1 MKSHLMKSRWRALFC
16 PTLSYVAFVWNCRG
30 LGHPSTVKILRNY
43 TISHRPDVMFL
54 SKVNCNCNVKVEN
67 IMKSLGFM
75 NVEFVPTVGSSRGLL
90 LSWKDHVK
98 IKILLENNNINNCLV
113 LNKPSKTPWK
123 LTISMDHPFRQSG
136 LLSGRAFWK

>member
-1 MKSHLMKSRWRALFC
+1 MI
-16 PTLSYVAFVWNCRG
+16 AFVWNCRG